1 MNQALRA
8 CFCPVCNEPYELE
21 HVVSCQAVYTKTLKD
36 SNSKVKFALKAR
48 REGDNRIYDPDSLA
62 EDLNFARVVRASPE
76 KVLSLFEE

>member
-1 MNQALRA
+1 M
-8 CFCPVCNEPYELE
+8 
-21 HVVSCQAVYTKTLKD
+21 KD